1 MEKEEM
7 ILLLKKHKETKARLE
22 LKKKEKNMYEK
33 RLKGCIEIETSITGK
48 IGINLD
54 IRSKNSIN
62 DKVGNAVVDGIKANI
77 DMKKEAEKKI
87 KELEPIIEE
96 LQDEVDQVNIMLDAL
111 YYKEREIL
119 TAYYIDN
126 RDAEE
131 IGRVLYWKLYNR
143 TCTAENIYRII
154 KKGTEI
160 LLRL

>member
-7 ILLLKKHKETKARLE
+7 ILALKKHKETKARLE

-33 RLKGCIEIETSITGK
+33 RLKGCIEIETSITGQV
-48 IGINLD
+48 GMNLD

-62 DKVGNAVVDGIKANI
+62 DKVGNAVVDGIEKNAEI
-77 DMKKEAEKKI
+77 KKEAEKKI

-96 LQDEVDQVNIMLDAL
+96 LQGKVDEVNIMLDAL

-131 IGRVLYWKLYNR
+131 IGRVLYWQLYNR